1 MRHGVAIVAL
11 ALVILGIGSSALAVG
26 DETIASIEGV
36 WKVVEIRQV
45 GPKGEAVV
53 SDPEPGLYIF
63 TAKHYSMVWTP
74 GSAER
79 PGSATTWFPT
89 NEEKVQDFNTIIVN
103 SGTYEMADSTM
114 TTYPVVAKTPEFVG
128 GKAVYHW
135 RVAADTL
142 WLTMV
147 DTYASD
153 GTQDP
158 WVLTYRTPV
167 KLARLE

>member
-11 ALVILGIGSSALAVG
+11 ALVILGGVFSSLAVG
-26 DETIASIEGV
+26 VETAASIEGV
-36 WKVVEIRQV
+36 WRVVEIRLI
-45 GPKGEAVV
+45 GPKGEAVN
-53 SDPEPGLYIF
+53 PNPQPGLYIF
-63 TAKHYSMVWTP
+63 AAKHYSMVWTS

-79 PGSATTWFPT
+79 AGSATTWFPT
-89 NEEKVQDFNTIIVN
+89 NEEKVQDFNTVIVN
-103 SGTYEMADSTM
+103 SGTYELADSTM
-114 TTYPVVAKTPEFVG
+114 TTYPLVAKTPEFVG
-128 GKAVYHW
+128 GKAVYHC

-167 KLARLE
+167 KLVRLE